1 MARETTVSIARLSEW
16 RERAL
21 AGAATALKERERDD
35 RDDEIARLKS
45 KVGEITMDNEVLYAK
60 IEALEG
66 KTPFGP
72 QEVETISQTLSP
84 SSARCY
90 GMARV
95 ARVWKDRASVYR
107 SLKETPPNTIARR
120 PGPVGACSDA
130 ELAEHIRQHIAASL
144 PPSRRGLPQVMGA
157 RLRFA
162 GVRASPRRVR
172 RVMRENGLLAPH
184 RVGRTETKPHDGT
197 IITDKVNEMWGTDM
211 TQTITIREGR
221 ANVFVAVEHANSEVV
236 GIHASRSANRFEA
249 LEPVRQGVHRC
260 FGAIA
265 PGVAC
270 GLKLRHDHGS
280 NYMSGDFQD
289 EIECL
294 GIEASPSFVRQP
306 EGNGVAER
314 FIRTL
319 KENLLWVRT
328 FDTIEELRA
337 ALVEFAA
344 RYNETWLVARH
355 GYRTPAQVRA
365 VDAGLI
371 RTQRPI

>member
-1 MARETTVSIARLSEW
+1 
-16 RERAL
+16 
-21 AGAATALKERERDD
+21 
-35 RDDEIARLKS
+35 
-45 KVGEITMDNEVLYAK
+45 
-60 IEALEG
+60 
-66 KTPFGP
+66 
-72 QEVETISQTLSP
+72 
-84 SSARCY
+84 
-90 GMARV
+90 
-95 ARVWKDRASVYR
+95 
-107 SLKETPPNTIARR
+107 
-120 PGPVGACSDA
+120 
-130 ELAEHIRQHIAASL
+130 
-144 PPSRRGLPQVMGA
+144 
-157 RLRFA
+157 LRFA
-162 GVRASPRRVR
+162 GVRAGSRRVR
-172 RVMRENGLLAPH
+172 RLTRENGLLAPH
-184 RVGRTETKPHDGT
+184 RVGRNETKPHDGT
-197 IITDKVNEMWGTDM
+197 IVTDKVNEMWGTDM

-221 ANVFVAVEHANSEVV
+221 ANVFVAVEHANSEVI

-265 PGVAC
+265 PGVAR

-294 GIEASPSFVRQP
+294 GIEASPSFVREP

-337 ALVEFAA
+337 ALVEFAR

-355 GYRTPAQVRA
+355 GYRTPAEVRA
-365 VDAGLI
+365 DQRRLDQDAVDDLQLAA
-371 RTQRPI
+371 